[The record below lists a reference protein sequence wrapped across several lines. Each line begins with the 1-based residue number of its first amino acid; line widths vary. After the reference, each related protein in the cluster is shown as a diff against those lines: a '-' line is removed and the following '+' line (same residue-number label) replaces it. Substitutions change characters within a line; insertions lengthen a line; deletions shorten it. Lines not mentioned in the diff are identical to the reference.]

1 MRRNLVMLTVVALCA
16 VACGDDSDSGQP
28 AATTTTTTAPVS
40 TSAEPTTTTAAPATT
55 GTTATTATTTT
66 TSPPRPT
73 TSTTAPDP
81 SPEQCGSVAFTP
93 DSEDAASEIT
103 AVGLSCDEAEAFV
116 RVAGGLTSS
125 GGPPELEV
133 DGYRC
138 VRTRSEEDPLPRSFY
153 ECTNGALRVTFARS

>member
-1 MRRNLVMLTVVALCA
+1 MRRNLVILTLVALCA

-28 AATTTTTTAPVS
+28 AATTTSTTAAVS
-40 TSAEPTTTTAAPATT
+40 TSAGPTTTTAAPATT
-55 GTTATTATTTT
+55 ATTAATTT

-103 AVGLSCDEAEAFV
+103 AVGLSCSEAEAFV

-153 ECTNGALRVTFARS
+153 ECTNGALRVTFVRS